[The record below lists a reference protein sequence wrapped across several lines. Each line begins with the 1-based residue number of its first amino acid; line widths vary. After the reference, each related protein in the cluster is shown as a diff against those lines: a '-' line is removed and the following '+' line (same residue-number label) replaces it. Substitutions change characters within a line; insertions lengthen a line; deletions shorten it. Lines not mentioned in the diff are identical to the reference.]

1 MRRFFVVITCA
12 AALAIGSV
20 ALANNQTVADNI
32 EQALVQSAALEEAD
46 QIQVSVKDGVVTLE
60 GVAASSE
67 QRSRIE
73 NVVRRV
79 PGVSTVNNRMNIG
92 EIQQVSASILE
103 KAPCRQAPVSSA
115 VGQQPGVS
123 ILSDVPLSE
132 AQASSV
138 IAPTQTSTPMPAV
151 IAPTQTSVQQPTP
164 APVVDQNT
172 PVQYGTPLPM
182 GSGPQYAMPDQYG
195 QQQAVR
201 YDRPYLPHHAWPS
214 YAAYP
219 NYAQVCYPK
228 QYSANCWPYIGPVY
242 PYPQVP
248 LGWREVT
255 LKWHDGTWR
264 MDYNDGSYHGTTKS
278 VFRPFSKY

>member
-32 EQALVQSAALEEAD
+32 EQALIQSAALEEAD
-46 QIQVSVKDGVVTLE
+46 QVQVSVKDGVVTLD
-60 GVAASSE
+60 GIAASSE

-79 PGVSTVNNRMNIG
+79 PGVSTVKNNMNIG

-103 KAPCRQAPVSSA
+103 RTPSQPAPYSSA

-123 ILSDVPLSE
+123 ILSDVPLNQYQPDQV
-132 AQASSV
+132 AQA
-138 IAPTQTSTPMPAV
+138 PAV
-151 IAPTQTSVQQPTP
+151 ADDPN
-164 APVVDQNT
+164 A

-182 GSGPQYAMPDQYG
+182 TGAPQYAMPDQYG
-195 QQQAVR
+195 QQHAVR
-201 YDRPYLPHHAWPS
+201 YDRPYLPNYAWPS

>member
-12 AALAIGSV
+12 AALAISSV
-20 ALANNQTVADNI
+20 ALANNQMVADNI
-32 EQALVQSAALEEAD
+32 EQALVQNAALEEAD
-46 QIQVSVKDGVVTLE
+46 QIQVSVKDGVVTLD

-67 QRSRIE
+67 QRTRIE

-79 PGVSTVNNRMNIG
+79 PGVNSVNNRMNVG

-103 KAPCRQAPVSSA
+103 RSPAPYSPA
-115 VGQQPGVS
+115 VGQQAGVS
-123 ILSDVPLSE
+123 ILSDVPVSE
-132 AQASSV
+132 A
-138 IAPTQTSTPMPAV
+138 
-151 IAPTQTSVQQPTP
+151 QPTP
-164 APVVDQNT
+164 AAADSSA

-182 GSGPQYAMPDQYG
+182 SSGPQYAMPDQYG
-195 QQQAVR
+195 QQNAVR
-201 YDRPYLPHHAWPS
+201 YDRPYMPNYAWPS

-228 QYSANCWPYIGPVY
+228 QYSANAWPYIGPVY

-264 MDYNDGSYHGTTKS
+264 MEYNDGSFHGTTKS

>member
-46 QIQVSVKDGVVTLE
+46 QIQVSVKDGVVTLD

-67 QRSRIE
+67 QRIRIE
-73 NVVRRV
+73 NVVKRV
-79 PGVSTVNNRMNIG
+79 PGVSSVNNRMNVG

-103 KAPCRQAPVSSA
+103 RAPQQAPYSSA
-115 VGQQPGVS
+115 VGQQGVS
-123 ILSDVPLSE
+123 ILSDVPVN
-132 AQASSV
+132 QA
-138 IAPTQTSTPMPAV
+138 
-151 IAPTQTSVQQPTP
+151 QPTP
-164 APVVDQNT
+164 AAAPVAVEQGA

-182 GSGPQYAMPDQYG
+182 TSAPQYSMPDQYG
-195 QQQAVR
+195 QQNAVR
-201 YDRPYLPHHAWPS
+201 YDRPYLPNYAWPS

-228 QYSANCWPYIGPVY
+228 QYSANAWPYIGPVY

-264 MDYNDGSYHGTTKS
+264 MDYNDGTYHGTTKS
-278 VFRPFSKY
+278 IFRPFSKY

>member
-1 MRRFFVVITCA
+1 MRRFFVMITCA
-12 AALAIGSV
+12 AALAFGSV
-20 ALANNQTVADNI
+20 ALADNQMVADNI

-46 QIQVSVKDGVVTLE
+46 QIQVSVKDGVVTLD

-73 NVVRRV
+73 SVVRRV
-79 PGVSTVNNRMNIG
+79 PGVNTVNNRMNVG

-103 KAPCRQAPVSSA
+103 QAPRRAPVSSA

-132 AQASSV
+132 AQ
-138 IAPTQTSTPMPAV
+138 
-151 IAPTQTSVQQPTP
+151 PTP
-164 APVVDQNT
+164 AAVDSSDA
-172 PVQYGTPLPM
+172 VQYGTPLPM
-182 GSGPQYAMPDQYG
+182 TSAPQYAMPDQYG
-195 QQQAVR
+195 QQHAVR
-201 YDRPYLPHHAWPS
+201 YDRPYMPNYAWPS

-228 QYSANCWPYIGPVY
+228 QYSANAWPYIGPVY

-264 MDYNDGSYHGTTKS
+264 MDYNDGSFHGTTKS

>member
-12 AALAIGSV
+12 AALAFGSV

-67 QRSRIE
+67 QRIRIE
-73 NVVRRV
+73 NVVKRV
-79 PGVSTVNNRMNIG
+79 PGVSSVNNRMNVG

-103 KAPCRQAPVSSA
+103 RAPQQAPYSSA
-115 VGQQPGVS
+115 VGQQGVS
-123 ILSDVPLSE
+123 ILSDVPVN
-132 AQASSV
+132 QA
-138 IAPTQTSTPMPAV
+138 
-151 IAPTQTSVQQPTP
+151 QPTP
-164 APVVDQNT
+164 AAAPVAVDQNA

-182 GSGPQYAMPDQYG
+182 TSAPQYSMPDQYG
-195 QQQAVR
+195 QQNAVR
-201 YDRPYLPHHAWPS
+201 YDRPYLPNYAWPS

-228 QYSANCWPYIGPVY
+228 QYSANAWPYIGPVY

-264 MDYNDGSYHGTTKS
+264 MEYNDGTYHGTTKS
-278 VFRPFSKY
+278 IFRPFSKY

>member
-20 ALANNQTVADNI
+20 ALANNQMVADNI
-32 EQALVQSAALEEAD
+32 EQALVQSSALEEAD
-46 QIQVSVKDGVVTLE
+46 QVQVSVKDGVVTLE

-73 NVVRRV
+73 SVVRRV
-79 PGVSTVNNRMNIG
+79 PGVNSVNNRMNVG

-103 KAPCRQAPVSSA
+103 RTPSQPAPVSSA

-123 ILSDVPLSE
+123 ILSDVPVS
-132 AQASSV
+132 QA
-138 IAPTQTSTPMPAV
+138 
-151 IAPTQTSVQQPTP
+151 QPTP
-164 APVVDQNT
+164 AVAPDQAGYAQSA

-182 GSGPQYAMPDQYG
+182 TSAPQYSMPDQYG
-195 QQQAVR
+195 QQNAVR
-201 YDRPYLPHHAWPS
+201 YDRPYLPNYAWPS

-228 QYSANCWPYIGPVY
+228 QYSANAWPYIGPVY

-264 MDYNDGSYHGTTKS
+264 MEYNDGSFHGTTKS

>member
-1 MRRFFVVITCA
+1 MRRFFVMITCA
-12 AALAIGSV
+12 AALAFGSV
-20 ALANNQTVADNI
+20 ALADNQMVADNI
-32 EQALVQSAALEEAD
+32 EQALVQSAVLDEAD
-46 QIQVSVKDGVVTLE
+46 QIQVSVKDGVVTLD
-60 GVAASSE
+60 GVAASSQ

-73 NVVRRV
+73 SVVRRV
-79 PGVSTVNNRMNIG
+79 PGVYSVNNHMNVG

-103 KAPCRQAPVSSA
+103 QAPVSSA

-132 AQASSV
+132 AQ
-138 IAPTQTSTPMPAV
+138 
-151 IAPTQTSVQQPTP
+151 PTP
-164 APVVDQNT
+164 AAADSSA

-182 GSGPQYAMPDQYG
+182 TSGPQYAMPDQYG
-195 QQQAVR
+195 QQHAVR
-201 YDRPYLPHHAWPS
+201 YDRPYMPNYAWPS

-228 QYSANCWPYIGPVY
+228 QYSANAWPYIGPVY

-264 MDYNDGSYHGTTKS
+264 MEYNDGSFHGTTKS

>member
-1 MRRFFVVITCA
+1 MRRIFVVITCA

-20 ALANNQTVADNI
+20 ALANNQMVADNI
-32 EQALVQSAALEEAD
+32 EQALVQSATLEEAD

-60 GVAASSE
+60 GVASSNE
-67 QRSRIE
+67 QRNRIE
-73 NVVRRV
+73 NVVRKV

-103 KAPCRQAPVSSA
+103 RTPSQPAPYSSA

-123 ILSDVPLSE
+123 ILSDVPVSE
-132 AQASSV
+132 A
-138 IAPTQTSTPMPAV
+138 
-151 IAPTQTSVQQPTP
+151 QPTP
-164 APVVDQNT
+164 AATQEQGA

-182 GSGPQYAMPDQYG
+182 TSAPQYAMPDQYG
-195 QQQAVR
+195 QQHAVR
-201 YDRPYLPHHAWPS
+201 YDRPYMPNYAWPS

-228 QYSANCWPYIGPVY
+228 QYSANAWPYIGPVY

-264 MDYNDGSYHGTTKS
+264 MDYNDGSFHGTTKS
-278 VFRPFSKY
+278 VFRPFSRY

>member
-32 EQALVQSAALEEAD
+32 EQALVKSAALAEAD
-46 QIQVSVKDGVVTLE
+46 QIQISVKDGVVTLD
-60 GVAASSE
+60 GVAASNE

-73 NVVRRV
+73 GVVRRV
-79 PGVSTVNNRMNIG
+79 PGVYSVNNRMNIG
-92 EIQQVSASILE
+92 EIQQVSASIME
-103 KAPCRQAPVSSA
+103 KAPAPSQPAPVSSA
-115 VGQQPGVS
+115 VGQQAGVS
-123 ILSDVPLSE
+123 ILSDVPVSE
-132 AQASSV
+132 A
-138 IAPTQTSTPMPAV
+138 
-151 IAPTQTSVQQPTP
+151 QPTP
-164 APVVDQNT
+164 AAAPAEQGA

-182 GSGPQYAMPDQYG
+182 NSAPQYAMPDQYG
-195 QQQAVR
+195 QQHAVR
-201 YDRPYLPHHAWPS
+201 YDRPYMPNYAWPS

-228 QYSANCWPYIGPVY
+228 QYSANAWPYIGPVY

-264 MDYNDGSYHGTTKS
+264 MDYNDGSYHGTTRS
-278 VFRPFSKY
+278 VFRPYSKY

>member
-1 MRRFFVVITCA
+1 MRRIFVVITCA
-12 AALAIGSV
+12 AALAFGSV

-46 QIQVSVKDGVVTLE
+46 QIQVSVKDGVVTLD

-67 QRSRIE
+67 QRIRIE
-73 NVVRRV
+73 NVVKRV
-79 PGVSTVNNRMNIG
+79 PGVSSVNNRMNVG

-103 KAPCRQAPVSSA
+103 RSPAPYSPA
-115 VGQQPGVS
+115 VGQQAGVS
-123 ILSDVPLSE
+123 ILSDVPVSE
-132 AQASSV
+132 A
-138 IAPTQTSTPMPAV
+138 
-151 IAPTQTSVQQPTP
+151 QPTP
-164 APVVDQNT
+164 AAAPEQGA

-182 GSGPQYAMPDQYG
+182 ASGPQYAMPDQYG
-195 QQQAVR
+195 QQHAVR
-201 YDRPYLPHHAWPS
+201 YDRPYLPNYAWPS

-228 QYSANCWPYIGPVY
+228 QYSANAWPYIGPVY

-255 LKWHDGTWR
+255 LKWHDGAWR
-264 MDYNDGSYHGTTKS
+264 MEYNDGSFHGTTKS

>member
-20 ALANNQTVADNI
+20 ALANNQMVADNI

-46 QIQVSVKDGVVTLE
+46 QIQVSVKDGVVTLD

-79 PGVSTVNNRMNIG
+79 PGVNSVNNRMNVG

-103 KAPCRQAPVSSA
+103 PAPYSNP
-115 VGQQPGVS
+115 VGQQAGVS

-132 AQASSV
+132 AQ
-138 IAPTQTSTPMPAV
+138 
-151 IAPTQTSVQQPTP
+151 PTP
-164 APVVDQNT
+164 AAAPTTVEQGA

-182 GSGPQYAMPDQYG
+182 TGAPQYAMPDQYG
-195 QQQAVR
+195 QQHAVR
-201 YDRPYLPHHAWPS
+201 YDRPYMPNYAWPS

-228 QYSANCWPYIGPVY
+228 QYSANAWPYIGPVY

>member
-46 QIQVSVKDGVVTLE
+46 QIQVSVKDGVVTLD

-67 QRSRIE
+67 QRIRIE
-73 NVVRRV
+73 NVVKRV
-79 PGVSTVNNRMNIG
+79 PGVSSVNNRMNVG

-103 KAPCRQAPVSSA
+103 RAPQQAPYSSA
-115 VGQQPGVS
+115 VGQQGVS
-123 ILSDVPLSE
+123 ILSDVPVN
-132 AQASSV
+132 QA
-138 IAPTQTSTPMPAV
+138 
-151 IAPTQTSVQQPTP
+151 QPTP
-164 APVVDQNT
+164 AAAPVAVDQNA

-182 GSGPQYAMPDQYG
+182 TSAPQYSMPDQYG
-195 QQQAVR
+195 QQNAVR
-201 YDRPYLPHHAWPS
+201 YDRPYLPNYAWPS

-228 QYSANCWPYIGPVY
+228 QYSANAWPYIGPVY

-264 MDYNDGSYHGTTKS
+264 MDYNDGTYHGTTKS
-278 VFRPFSKY
+278 IFRPFSKY

>member
-1 MRRFFVVITCA
+1 MRRFFVMITCA
-12 AALAIGSV
+12 AALAFGSV
-20 ALANNQTVADNI
+20 ALADNQMVADNI
-32 EQALVQSAALEEAD
+32 EQALVQSAVLDEAD
-46 QIQVSVKDGVVTLE
+46 QIQVSVKDGVVTLD
-60 GVAASSE
+60 GVSASSE

-73 NVVRRV
+73 SVVRRV
-79 PGVSTVNNRMNIG
+79 PGVNSVNNRMNVG

-103 KAPCRQAPVSSA
+103 RAPYSSA

-132 AQASSV
+132 AQ
-138 IAPTQTSTPMPAV
+138 
-151 IAPTQTSVQQPTP
+151 PTP
-164 APVVDQNT
+164 AAAPVEQGA

-182 GSGPQYAMPDQYG
+182 TSAPQYAMPDQYG
-195 QQQAVR
+195 QQNAVR
-201 YDRPYLPHHAWPS
+201 YDRPYLPNYAWPS

-228 QYSANCWPYIGPVY
+228 QYSANAWPYIGPVY

-264 MDYNDGSYHGTTKS
+264 MEYNDGSFHGTTKS

>member
-32 EQALVQSAALEEAD
+32 EQALVKSAALEEAD

-67 QRSRIE
+67 QRIRIE

-79 PGVSTVNNRMNIG
+79 PGVRSINNRMNIG

-103 KAPCRQAPVSSA
+103 KAPHASA
-115 VGQQPGVS
+115 VGQQAGVS
-123 ILSDVPLSE
+123 ILSDV
-132 AQASSV
+132 
-138 IAPTQTSTPMPAV
+138 AV
-151 IAPTQTSVQQPTP
+151 GEMPTP
-164 APVVDQNT
+164 APAPAQAPAQAPAIAT
-172 PVQYGTPLPM
+172 EQGAPVQYGTTPLPM

-195 QQQAVR
+195 QQHAVR
-201 YDRPYLPHHAWPS
+201 YDRPYMPNYAWPS

-228 QYSANCWPYIGPVY
+228 HYSANAWPYIGPVY

-264 MDYNDGSYHGTTKS
+264 MDYNDGSYHGTTRS

>member
-1 MRRFFVVITCA
+1 MITCA
-12 AALAIGSV
+12 AALAFGSV
-20 ALANNQTVADNI
+20 ALADNQMVADNI
-32 EQALVQSAALEEAD
+32 EQALVQSAVLDEAD
-46 QIQVSVKDGVVTLE
+46 QIQVSVKDGVVTLD
-60 GVAASSE
+60 GVAASSQ

-73 NVVRRV
+73 SVVRRV
-79 PGVSTVNNRMNIG
+79 PGVYSVNNHMNVG

-103 KAPCRQAPVSSA
+103 QAPVSSA

-132 AQASSV
+132 AQ
-138 IAPTQTSTPMPAV
+138 
-151 IAPTQTSVQQPTP
+151 PTP
-164 APVVDQNT
+164 AAADSSA

-182 GSGPQYAMPDQYG
+182 TSGPQYAMPDQYG
-195 QQQAVR
+195 QQHAVR
-201 YDRPYLPHHAWPS
+201 YDRPYMPNYAWPS

-228 QYSANCWPYIGPVY
+228 QYSANAWPYIGPVY

-264 MDYNDGSYHGTTKS
+264 MEYNDGSFHGTTKS